1 MTNIVH
7 TEYLTESVID
17 YVTSEEGFVTLPI
30 DMPHKV
36 YLCRTTNSLSTNNC
50 KVLMKYLIL
59 LLLLVITSCAPRM
72 VAQDRGYVEIHTTE
86 DIYYVY
92 LDRLYITS
100 ESDKYYKYKT
110 YDEMMLAVADITA
123 KDAVTNWE
131 NNK

>member
-1 MTNIVH
+1 MV
-7 TEYLTESVID
+7 
-17 YVTSEEGFVTLPI
+17 
-30 DMPHKV
+30 
-36 YLCRTTNSLSTNNC
+36 STNNC

-72 VAQDRGYVEIHTTE
+72 VAQDRGYVEIYTTE
-86 DIYYVY
+86 DIYYIY